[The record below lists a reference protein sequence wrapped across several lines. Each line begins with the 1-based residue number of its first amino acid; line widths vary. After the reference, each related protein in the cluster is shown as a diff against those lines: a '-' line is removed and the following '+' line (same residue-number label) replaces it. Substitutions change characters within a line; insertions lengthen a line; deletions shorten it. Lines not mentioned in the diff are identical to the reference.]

1 MVYFELILV
10 IKTLQ
15 MKPLE
20 TVRIAA
26 LKKIRGGAL
35 FLILAN
41 KALYGDSFLV
51 ISTIFQNSYFKQHL
65 RTTASER
72 FFVLRKQSPENV
84 KKASLKNLRKLSRQ
98 RP

>member
-1 MVYFELILV
+1 MMVYFELILV

-35 FLILAN
+35 F
-41 KALYGDSFLV
+41 
-51 ISTIFQNSYFKQHL
+51 
-65 RTTASER
+65 
-72 FFVLRKQSPENV
+72 
-84 KKASLKNLRKLSRQ
+84 
-98 RP
+98 